1 MVKSPEGVLAF
12 LEGELKHPLGE
23 TEAKM
28 LAIFMH
34 VARIYDPDNAQHR
47 SRHQAR
53 ACWGGVSVCVCVW
66 TGSVEASV
74 SLHS

>member
-1 MVKSPEGVLAF
+1 MKSPEGVRAF

-34 VARIYDPDNAQHR
+34 VARSYDPDNAQHR

-53 ACWGGVSVCVCVW
+53 RRVGGGVSVRVWEGSVCVCV
-66 TGSVEASV
+66 
-74 SLHS
+74 